1 MTKPDQTTFIR
12 TLGLWDVVAMNIVAV
27 VGLRWIARSARVGAP
42 SVPLWVLACVLFFIP
57 LALALIELSS
67 RHPEQGGIYAWV
79 RRAFGPLHGFIV
91 GWCLWVNNL
100 FYFPSL
106 LLFAAANFALV
117 IGPSLGYGAAALSG
131 AEGVGLLT
139 AEASAQTVSPADLAD
154 NRLYSVV
161 FVLGF
166 LWFCTAVN
174 IIGLQAGKWVQNVGS
189 FATWIPPI
197 LLIGCGAIAFAT
209 FGSATSF
216 APAELVPQYDLLTTL
231 SLWSSMCFA
240 FSGFEIASMV
250 GQEVKDPRRNIP
262 RGIIIAGVAVT
273 GIYILSSSSVLVAVP
288 ASELAERSGIADAVE
303 LTTGRLG
310 LAGMG
315 ALTGLLLVVGAIGGT
330 NSWVAGAARV
340 PFAAG
345 VDSVLPSAFGRLHDR
360 YRTPHVALVV
370 QGIAASVLFLASV
383 FSSIG
388 GEQTSIQ
395 ESYDILVNLTIL
407 IYFVPYL
414 YLFAAWIRL
423 RQSDTLSSGK
433 DVMTISGGMSGV
445 WLVAGCGFAATLIA
459 IGLVFV
465 PPPGTE
471 SVLTYQANLV
481 GQALALFAVG
491 FVFYFTARR
500 RARSS

>member
-1 MTKPDQTTFIR
+1 MTRPDQTTFIKA
-12 TLGLWDVVAMNIVAV
+12 LGLWDVVAMNIVAV
-27 VGLRWIARSARVGAP
+27 VGLRWIARSARAGAP
-42 SVPLWVLACVLFFIP
+42 SVSLWVLACLLFFIP

-67 RHPEQGGIYAWV
+67 RHPEQGGLYAWV

-91 GWCLWVNNL
+91 GWCMWVNNL

-117 IGPSLGYGAAALSG
+117 ISPNLG
-131 AEGVGLLT
+131 
-139 AEASAQTVSPADLAD
+139 DD
-154 NRLYSVV
+154 RLYSVV
-161 FVLGF
+161 FVLGL
-166 LWFCTAVN
+166 LWFCTAIN
-174 IIGLQAGKWVQNVGS
+174 IVGLQAGKWVQNVGS

-197 LLIGCGAIAFAT
+197 LVIACGAAAFAM

-216 APAELVPQYDLLTTL
+216 APSALVPREDFVTTM

-250 GQEVKDPRRNIP
+250 GQEVKDPRRTIP
-262 RGIIIAGVAVT
+262 RAIIIAGVAVT

-288 ASELAERSGIADAVE
+288 ASELAERSGIADAVD

-345 VDSVLPSAFGRLHDR
+345 VDAVLPSAFGRLHPR
-360 YRTPHVALVV
+360 YRTPHVALII
-370 QGIAASVLFLASV
+370 QGLAASVLFLASV
-383 FSSIG
+383 FISFG
-388 GEQTSIQ
+388 GEQVSIQ

-423 RQSDTLSSGK
+423 RRAESLQPDQ
-433 DVMTISGGMSGV
+433 DVMTMARGMASV
-445 WLVAGCGFAATLIA
+445 WLVAGCGFIATFVA

-465 PPPGTE
+465 PPPGTA
-471 SVLTYQANLV
+471 SVLSYQANLV
-481 GQALALFAVG
+481 GQALLLFAIGGVL
-491 FVFYFTARR
+491 YLAARR
-500 RARSS
+500 RAGS